1 MLASQSPLSAGRC
14 YRKPEKRQIIM
25 QQLQTFSLSLLGL
38 CFGVYHCPKSS
49 KCGLSICTKLWT
61 YFPAVECPQTCPTS
75 SFPLM
80 GDF

>member
-14 YRKPEKRQIIM
+14 YRKPEKRQIVM

-38 CFGVYHCPKSS
+38 HFGVYHCPKSS
-49 KCGLSICTKLWT
+49 KCGLSICPKLWT
-61 YFPAVECPQTCPTS
+61 HFPVVKCPQTCPTS